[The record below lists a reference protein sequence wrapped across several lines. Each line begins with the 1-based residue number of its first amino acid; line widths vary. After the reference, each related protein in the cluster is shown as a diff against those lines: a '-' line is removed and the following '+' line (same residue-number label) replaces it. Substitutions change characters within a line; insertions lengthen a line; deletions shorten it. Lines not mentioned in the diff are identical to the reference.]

1 MLRSAEGGLGVDYP
15 FLVPER
21 GQVTG
26 KSGRIAEWSE
36 VAEEL
41 EFTGSVGLFQRL
53 EKQSA
58 EEGAEDFHGEEEF
71 AATGNPAFVIGRQTA
86 GGNHA
91 MEVGVEI
98 LSPAMEHREEA
109 GGNTE
114 MLRVGS
120 NGEQGFGGGLEENVV
135 DEFPVEEG
143 DGGDG
148 LRQSE
153 DHVEV
158 LGGQQFGLSLL
169 QPLGARQSLALGTVS
184 VATGAI
190 VGMRVLA
197 VVAPFDDTAQ
207 RRSPAGLDGM
217 HQAVLM
223 RRHRVS
229 LPVGGAVLSKDVGQL
244 QEWP

>member
-1 MLRSAEGGLGVDYP
+1 MEENKCNRGAQSRLPLVGPGDQNLIRKETLAAGRFAPGLQAHSSMRKCWGLGVDYP

-21 GQVTG
+21 GQGTG
-26 KSGRIAEWSE
+26 QSGRIAEWSE

-91 MEVGVEI
+91 MEVGVEVEI

-120 NGEQGFGGGLEENVV
+120 NGEQGFGGGLEE
-135 DEFPVEEG
+135 
-143 DGGDG
+143 
-148 LRQSE
+148 
-153 DHVEV
+153 
-158 LGGQQFGLSLL
+158 
-169 QPLGARQSLALGTVS
+169 
-184 VATGAI
+184 
-190 VGMRVLA
+190 
-197 VVAPFDDTAQ
+197 
-207 RRSPAGLDGM
+207 
-217 HQAVLM
+217 
-223 RRHRVS
+223 
-229 LPVGGAVLSKDVGQL
+229 
-244 QEWP
+244 